1 MARFISLLRFTD
13 RGVRTTSRSTG
24 RAQAFTRAA
33 TKAGV
38 TVEGQYWSTG
48 NFDGVLIL
56 SAKEP
61 AAVLQVLARLEAMG
75 NVRAVTYPLFSD
87 REFDAIAGAP

>member
-13 RGVRTTSRSTG
+13 RGVRTTATSTQ
-24 RAQAFTRAA
+24 RAHAFTRAA
-33 TKAGV
+33 TKSGV

-48 NFDGVLIL
+48 TFDGVLIL

-61 AAVLQVLARLEAMG
+61 VTVLQALARLEAAG
-75 NVRAVTYPLFSD
+75 NVRAVTHPLHSA
-87 REFDAIAGAP
+87 REFEAIVGRQ